1 MTDLVDR
8 SARDVP
14 AGAAALT
21 TAARLALTAQLDPA
35 WRVIGDRL
43 VRRFAF
49 PDFAAA
55 AAWVAAIA
63 PLADADDHHPE
74 LTVAWGRVDVV
85 LTTHDVAPPA
95 PGLSERDLIVAAKL
109 DRAYATRGSSR

>member
-21 TAARLALTAQLDPA
+21 TAARLALTAQLDPS

-55 AAWVAAIA
+55 AAWAAAIA
-63 PLADADDHHPE
+63 PLADAEDHHPE
-74 LTVAWGRVDVV
+74 LVVAWGRVDVT
-85 LTTHDVAPPA
+85 LTTHDVD
-95 PGLSERDLIVAAKL
+95 GLSERDLIVAAKL

>member
-1 MTDLVDR
+1 MIDLVDR

-14 AGAAALT
+14 AAAGRLST
-21 TAARLALTAQLDPA
+21 TERLALTAGLDPA

-49 PDFAAA
+49 SDFAAA
-55 AAWVAAIA
+55 AAWAAAIA
-63 PLADADDHHPE
+63 PLADAEDHHPE
-74 LTVAWGRVDVV
+74 LVVAWGRVDVT
-85 LTTHDVAPPA
+85 LTTHDVD
-95 PGLSERDLIVAAKL
+95 GLSERDLIVAAKL

>member
-14 AGAAALT
+14 AGGRPVDTETRLT
-21 TAARLALTAQLDPA
+21 LGAQLDPA

-55 AAWVAAIA
+55 VAWAAAIA
-63 PLADADDHHPE
+63 PLADAEDHHPE

-85 LTTHDVAPPA
+85 LTTHDVAPP
-95 PGLSERDLIVAAKL
+95 GLSERDLIVAAKL